1 MGAALFRNHFSF
13 GLYLFF
19 FLAFS
24 FAATA
29 DAPHSRAD
37 VYKIVKGAKTFGPR
51 GYGYTFKSLD
61 RLSERLTLADAPVLL
76 ALLQDSDTAT
86 GASFGLAA
94 LCGDGLSALTPAIE
108 NDPRLPLDRARDIL
122 NTVQRFPKCT
132 AEDRNTAEDMNALI
146 DAAFEKRQAHAL
158 AAQKAAQ
165 EELEEHNRR
174 QLKQLDPALRK
185 TLSAEE
191 RTQILEENTRA
202 LGLDGPRTPEQEIL
216 YQKMKRTLMGPSP

>member
-1 MGAALFRNHFSF
+1 LFRNNIILGF
-13 GLYLFF
+13 YLFC

-29 DAPHSRAD
+29 DTPRSRDA

-61 RLSERLTLADAPVLL
+61 KLSERLTAADAPALL
-76 ALLQDSDTAT
+76 TLLQDSDAAT

-94 LCGDGLSALTPAIE
+94 LCGDGLSALSPAID

-132 AEDRNTAEDMNALI
+132 AEDRSTAEALNPRI

-165 EELEEHNRR
+165 EELEQHNRR
-174 QLKQLDPALRK
+174 QLKQLDPDMRK

-191 RTQILEENTRA
+191 RAQILEENTRA
-202 LGLDGPRTPEQEIL
+202 IGLDGPRTPEQEIL
-216 YQKMKRTLMGPSP
+216 YQKMKQTLMGPSP